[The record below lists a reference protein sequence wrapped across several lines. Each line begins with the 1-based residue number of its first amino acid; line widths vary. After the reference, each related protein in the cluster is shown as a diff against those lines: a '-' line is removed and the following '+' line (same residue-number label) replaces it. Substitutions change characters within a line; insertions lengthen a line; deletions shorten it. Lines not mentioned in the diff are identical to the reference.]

1 MRWTAFAV
9 LIALLVACD
18 RAKPSAPMDAAAAG
32 SGGPSQREQVLGL
45 FLEEHWKRPVPPQ
58 GTAPESWSPL
68 EASLNPE
75 DCGACHP
82 QQLADWKTSLHADAF
97 SPGFA
102 GQLIEGGNARPHA
115 LRGCQRCHT
124 PLEEQQPV
132 GPGPEH
138 AAQPGYDPEL
148 RQAGLVC
155 AGCHLRAHRVF
166 GPPRRPELPP
176 LPETVPHDGFEIR
189 PEFQQSRFCAPCHQF
204 FDRRGVNVQN
214 TLFEWQESPHAA
226 RGETC
231 QSCHMPDRRH
241 LWRGI
246 HDREMVASAV
256 DVAWAEGPATA
267 LVLTA
272 HGVGHAFPTYVTP
285 RIVMAV
291 WQQDAGGRPIEGSR
305 IEHTIGRKVD
315 FRKGEDVF
323 DTRVPAGGSARLAYT
338 RPPEPGAVALIGQV
352 TVDPDYHYR
361 GVFERYLPNLEDAT
375 ARALIA
381 EALLRAQRSS
391 YVLAE
396 LRRPL

>member
-1 MRWTAFAV
+1 MRWPALAFLMV
-9 LIALLVACD
+9 LLAACD
-18 RAKPSAPMDAAAAG
+18 RAEPAGPMDASSARSDEA
-32 SGGPSQREQVLGL
+32 SQREQVLGP
-45 FLEEHWKRPVPPQ
+45 FLEDHWKRPIPAQ
-58 GTAPESWSPL
+58 GTVPEGWSPL
-68 EASLNPE
+68 EASLHPE

-82 QQLADWKTSLHADAF
+82 QQFADWKTSLHADAF

-102 GQLIEGGNARPHA
+102 GQLIEGGLSKPHA

-132 GPGPEH
+132 GPGPDH
-138 AAQPGYDPEL
+138 VSQPTYDPEL

-155 AGCHLRAHRVF
+155 AGCHLRAHRRL
-166 GPPRRPELPP
+166 GPPRRAELPP
-176 LPETVPHDGFEIR
+176 LPETVPHAGFETR
-189 PEFQQSRFCAPCHQF
+189 PEFQESRFCAPCHQF
-204 FDRRGVNVQN
+204 FDRSGINVQN
-214 TLFEWQESPHAA
+214 TFFEWKESPHAA

-246 HDREMVASAV
+246 HDREMVASRV
-256 DVAWAEGPATA
+256 EVAWAEGEATA

-285 RIVMAV
+285 RIVMAI
-291 WQQDAGGRPIEGSR
+291 WQEDAAGQPIEGTR
-305 IEHTIGRKVD
+305 VEHTIGRKVD

-323 DTRVPAGGSARLAYT
+323 DTRVPAGGSTRLAY
-338 RPPEPGAVALIGQV
+338 PQEPEANAAALVGRV
-352 TVDPDYHYR
+352 TVDPDFHYR
-361 GVFERYLPNLEDAT
+361 GVFEHYLPNLENAE

-381 EALLRAQRSS
+381 EALLRTQHSS

-396 LRRPL
+396 LRQPL